1 MSAPAVLD
9 PGAPGA
15 LGQVLVALDEGRVVA
30 VPTDTVYGLA
40 ARIDRP
46 GGMAG
51 VFRAKG
57 RPADLAL
64 PVLVGSWRQADRVA
78 ATWPRQAKMVAARF
92 WPGAVTVVVPAR
104 AGLGPHLG
112 GDGKS
117 VGLRQPDH
125 RWVRSLCRRAGPLA
139 TTSANP
145 HGLPPLTRAA
155 EVAGAFAQDDV
166 ALVVDGGTCEGAPS
180 TVVDCTVSPPRCLR
194 EGAVPWTWIEASL
207 R

>member
-9 PGAPGA
+9 PAAPGTLSEV
-15 LGQVLVALDEGRVVA
+15 LGALDAGRVIA

-40 ARIDRP
+40 ARIDHP
-46 GGMAG
+46 EGMAG

-57 RPADLAL
+57 RPEDLAL
-64 PVLVGSWRQADRVA
+64 PVLIGPWRQLDQVIAR
-78 ATWPRQAKMVAARF
+78 WPRQAGMVAARF

-104 AGLGPHLG
+104 RELGRHLG
-112 GDGKS
+112 GDGAS
-117 VGLRQPDH
+117 VGVRRPDH
-125 RWVRSLCRRAGPLA
+125 RWVRDLCKRAGPLA

-145 HGLPPLTRAA
+145 HGLPPLTTAA
-155 EVAGAFAQDDV
+155 AVAGAFDEVDV
-166 ALVVDGGTCEGAPS
+166 ALVVDGGTCDGAPS

-194 EGAVPWTWIEASL
+194 DGAVAWSWIEASL